1 MDQTDAYESL
11 TVRLPKSQTLW
22 IRDFLEK
29 DPVEFIREAVY
40 TALTEPAI
48 SATVAVDVKKIRDIA
63 KRYGVPLD
71 VARSAV
77 SRKLQ
82 GALEEHL
89 EDEIERI
96 IAEEVQDA

>member
-1 MDQTDAYESL
+1 MDNAYESL
-11 TVRLPKSQTLW
+11 TVSLPKSQTLW

-40 TALTEPAI
+40 TALTKPAI
-48 SATVAVDVKKIRDIA
+48 SATVAVNVKTICKIA
-63 KRYGVPLD
+63 QRYGVQLD
-71 VARSAV
+71 AAREAV
-77 SRKLQ
+77 EKKLQ
-82 GALEEHL
+82 GALEGHL